1 MSLYGRIKAAYQAFR
16 GEPPFSGVGGQGFWN
31 DYNIGQ
37 LERLLRF
44 FTGSRIDYEREV
56 GDLSLSSLVM
66 AAANW
71 LGTTLPEAP
80 LQVTNGGKGK
90 KAEVIED
97 HDLPKLWSRPN
108 PYYSGE
114 LLWKA
119 FGVSWFISG
128 NVYFLKVRDRTGQV
142 VEIWYLPHW
151 MVAPQ
156 WPVSGTPFISHYL
169 YCVDGLD
176 YRLER
181 EDLIHFRWGLDP
193 NNPRL
198 GMAPS
203 APVMRELYSDHEAA
217 NFAAQLLHNFGVPGV
232 IISPKGEHR
241 TISKEDRE
249 LIKQD
254 YQRKFVGDGR
264 GSPMVLSG
272 GVEVSTL
279 SMDPAKL
286 LWLDQRKISEAR
298 WAAVTGIPAAVLG
311 FSSGMEQTKV
321 GATMR
326 ELREQAYES
335 FLIPTQRLICG
346 DLNVQLLPE
355 FEAKGSQRRIRFDNS
370 EVRVLQEDHDKMFA
384 RINRAW
390 VSDELT
396 LDETREA
403 IGYPPDTTER
413 GALYYSQVKALS
425 APKPEPGTEEED
437 KPPQLVNGKTSMEGL
452 N

>member
-1 MSLYGRIKAAYQAFR
+1 MSIFGRIKAAYQAFS

-44 FTGSRIDYEREV
+44 FTGSRIDYQAEL

-80 LQVTNGGKGK
+80 LQITDGGRGK
-90 KAEVIED
+90 KAQIIED
-97 HDLPKLWSRPN
+97 HPLPQLWAAPN
-108 PYYSGE
+108 SYYSGE

-119 FGVSWFISG
+119 FGVSWFIAG
-128 NVYFLKVRDRTGQV
+128 NVYFLKVRDLTGQV
-142 VEIWYLPHW
+142 VELWYLPHW

-156 WPVSGTPFISHYL
+156 WPVTGVPFISHYL

-198 GMAPS
+198 GMSPA

-217 NFAAQLLHNFGVPGV
+217 NFAAQILRNFGIPGV
-232 IISPKGEHR
+232 IISPKGER
-241 TISKEDRE
+241 MTISKEDRE
-249 LIKQD
+249 LIKGD
-254 YQRKFVGDGR
+254 YQRKFQGDGR

-272 GVEVSTL
+272 QIEVSTL
-279 SMDPAKL
+279 SLDPQKL

-326 ELREQAYES
+326 ELREQAYEG
-335 FLIPTQRLICG
+335 FLIPTQRLISG

-355 FEAKGSQRRIRFDNS
+355 FEGERSKRRIRFDNA
-370 EVRVLQEDHDKMFA
+370 EVRVLQED
-384 RINRAW
+384 RNQAW
-390 VSDELT
+390 KRVNLAWTGDELT
-396 LDETREA
+396 LDEAREA
-403 IGYPPDTTER
+403 IGYPPDATGR
-413 GALYYSQVKALS
+413 GALYYSQVKLLS
-425 APKPEPGTEEED
+425 QPEPGSAGDER
-437 KPPQLVNGKTSMEGL
+437 PPLVNGKASMEGL
-452 N
+452 G